1 MLMESADCQ
10 TITQNNIDTNPAAF
24 IKANKNVKDHT
35 PTDALYSQNC
45 NVTIS
50 IQCIFQFDFQLFKIL
65 LKLAMRFKWV

>member
-24 IKANKNVKDHT
+24 IKANKTVKDHT

-45 NVTIS
+45 NVTNLFNAFFNLIS
-50 IQCIFQFDFQLFKIL
+50 NSSKFFGS
-65 LKLAMRFKWV
+65 